1 MVNKCSVVGC
11 KTGYTSTSTSATA
24 ITTVFSLPRDPE
36 LKKVDSILPRK
47 DYSVTSSTKV
57 CFLHFE
63 NKYIK
68 FNDQRPRLIWHTNPV
83 PTIHPPTT
91 KPSLQ
96 STPSAPRRPPTSRG
110 ELDDLEKFKELD
122 KISSVNIIKEKL
134 PKSDIFRNFECRRDE
149 KGITIYKIT
158 FDDSYI
164 LSVNEIIGV
173 ITIIESLLG
182 FL

>member
-1 MVNKCSVVGC
+1 MSHLQRTSICDLRAVEFFLNWLRW
-11 KTGYTSTSTSATA
+11 STSVQLLAVKLDIPRLPLVRPPSPLCSACHE
-24 ITTVFSLPRDPE
+24 IPNW
-36 LKKVDSILPRK
+36 KKWIQFLHRK

-122 KISSVNIIKEKL
+122 KISSVDIIK
-134 PKSDIFRNFECRRDE
+134 
-149 KGITIYKIT
+149 
-158 FDDSYI
+158 
-164 LSVNEIIGV
+164 
-173 ITIIESLLG
+173 
-182 FL
+182 